1 MSKKVTKKK
10 TTKKDVKKKTN
21 KTAKAKKKTLKAN
34 KPVKRTE
41 KKTTKKEKQNS
52 KKPKTKAK
60 VEKKTTKKVI
70 TKKPVKK
77 EKKYAEKVAKN
88 GVCGKFGNTK
98 GYQKYQEDIKD
109 EKGNVIGNVEAERKE
124 VEGKVVSTL
133 KAVAE
138 KKSEDSFESMS
149 YSETVVEDSPA
160 GDTGEAENEE
170 NTIDGEFKE
179 I

>member
-10 TTKKDVKKKTN
+10 TTKKDVKKKAT
-21 KTAKAKKKTLKAN
+21 KTTKAKKKVKKAN

-41 KKTTKKEKQNS
+41 KKTSKKVKQNS
-52 KKPKTKAK
+52 KKPATKKKA
-60 VEKKTTKKVI
+60 EKKTTKKVI
-70 TKKPVKK
+70 TKKPVRK

-109 EKGNVIGNVEAERKE
+109 EKGNAIGNVEAERKE
-124 VEGKVVSTL
+124 VEGKVINTL

-138 KKSEDSFESMS
+138 KKSEDGFESMS

>member
-1 MSKKVTKKK
+1 MKIIYNNCNNNEFW
-10 TTKKDVKKKTN
+10 DY
-21 KTAKAKKKTLKAN
+21 
-34 KPVKRTE
+34 
-41 KKTTKKEKQNS
+41 
-52 KKPKTKAK
+52 PKG
-60 VEKKTTKKVI
+60 E
-70 TKKPVKK
+70 
-77 EKKYAEKVAKN
+77 ELL
-88 GVCGKFGNTK
+88 
-98 GYQKYQEDIKD
+98 D

-138 KKSEDSFESMS
+138 KKSEDSYESMS